1 MQQRRVQLLRARS
14 TEAAQITKFVAQEW
28 LDEVSADSIC
38 HTFELGGSIAALG
51 EVAFVRD
58 GITVSLARRSGKG
71 KIVCCSVG

>member
-1 MQQRRVQLLRARS
+1 MQLLRARS

-58 GITVSLARRSGKG
+58 GITVSFLLHDVLERE